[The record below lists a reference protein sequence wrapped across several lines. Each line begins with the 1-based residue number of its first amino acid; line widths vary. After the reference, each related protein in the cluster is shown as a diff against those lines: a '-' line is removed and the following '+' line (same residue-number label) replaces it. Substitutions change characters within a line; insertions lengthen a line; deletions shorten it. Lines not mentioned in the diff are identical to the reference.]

1 MIQVQLVLDRA
12 GQFIRCWQF
21 ADRGR
26 LVLIVGPFHFLKA
39 METYLLDFVEVNLIE
54 FRFENV
60 GALPSQHG
68 M

>member
-1 MIQVQLVLDRA
+1 MIQVQLVLDRI
-12 GQFIRCWQF
+12 GQFTCCWQL

-26 LVLIVGPFHFLKA
+26 LVLIVGPFHFLKS
-39 METYLLDFVEVNLIE
+39 METYLLDLVEVNLIE